1 MKAPWRPGAARGR
14 VAGGDGIRRWTLAGR
29 YGAGGHARDVGKKTP
44 NASVVAVPPGI
55 QSVDVTS
62 AEQPLAGF
70 DRSEIRFWCRT
81 PPGILP
87 SLAFG
92 LRMSTSTTARPA
104 TPPLPPAQSKLSD
117 LEIKD
122 AQLIFGSVWR
132 ELEEDFGRENLRFP
146 KEIILLGG
154 APGAG
159 KGTNTEFIRETRGLT
174 CPPVVISALLDSPEA
189 QAIKNAGNMVGDRD
203 VVGLL
208 LRHLLHPEYRD
219 GAILDGFP
227 RTKVQVECLKLLVD
241 RMNALRREYY
251 DTPLSIHFRQPTVHI
266 MVLFVDEKESIARQ
280 LKRGRE
286 TRLHNEEVV
295 RSGVG
300 TLLEDRPTDHDEGLA
315 RRRYR
320 VFKEQTWDALQSLK
334 EIFHYHLIS
343 AQGAFEEVEQNIL
356 RELEYQSTLELD
368 PRTVDRL
375 RGVPV
380 ASEIIVH
387 ARQELVKRLDSYELE
402 HREVFAKVTVFIE
415 TKIIPIVLR
424 HAISGTA
431 HINAEERVLEDPL
444 ALAML
449 IDVFSER
456 GYHAVVDIHKIEIPE
471 KVDLATGAI
480 KCRTKKVFRIQIRF
494 QGSEIRRG

>member
-1 MKAPWRPGAARGR
+1 M
-14 VAGGDGIRRWTLAGR
+14 L
-29 YGAGGHARDVGKKTP
+29 
-44 NASVVAVPPGI
+44 
-55 QSVDVTS
+55 
-62 AEQPLAGF
+62 
-70 DRSEIRFWCRT
+70 
-81 PPGILP
+81 
-87 SLAFG
+87 
-92 LRMSTSTTARPA
+92 
-104 TPPLPPAQSKLSD
+104 KL
-117 LEIKD
+117 
-122 AQLIFGSVWR
+122 
-132 ELEEDFGRENLRFP
+132 
-146 KEIILLGG
+146 
-154 APGAG
+154 
-159 KGTNTEFIRETRGLT
+159 
-174 CPPVVISALLDSPEA
+174 
-189 QAIKNAGNMVGDRD
+189 
-203 VVGLL
+203 
-208 LRHLLHPEYRD
+208 EYRD

-286 TRLHNEEVV
+286 IREHNEEVL
-295 RSGVG
+295 RSGIGVVR
-300 TLLEDRPTDHDEGLA
+300 EERPTDHDEALA

-334 EIFHYHLIS
+334 EIFHYHFIN
-343 AQGAFEEVEQNIL
+343 AQGSYEEVERNIL
-356 RELEYQSTLELD
+356 NELEYQSTLELD

-402 HREVFAKVTVFIE
+402 HRELFASVTHFIE

-424 HAISGTA
+424 HAISGVA
-431 HINAEERVLEDPL
+431 HINAEERVLDDPL

-456 GYHAVVDIHKIEIPE
+456 GYHAVVDIHKIELPE
-471 KVDLATGAI
+471 KVDLTTGAI
-480 KCRTKKVFRIQIRF
+480 KCRMKKVYRIQIRF